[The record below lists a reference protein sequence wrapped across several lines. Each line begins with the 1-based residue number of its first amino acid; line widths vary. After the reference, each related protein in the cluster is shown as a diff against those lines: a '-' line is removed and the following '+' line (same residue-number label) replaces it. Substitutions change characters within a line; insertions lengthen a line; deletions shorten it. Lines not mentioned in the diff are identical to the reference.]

1 MTGRSAT
8 DAADPSARVTGRG
21 GAGAAGATPAPPV
34 ALITAAA
41 HGIGAATA
49 RSFAEAGHRLVLAD
63 VDAAGLAAT
72 AADLTAADLTGADP
86 AGADRVTT
94 VVADATTEAGAATA
108 VDAATTRY
116 GRLDA
121 LINVVGGSRPGRTVL
136 DIDLAEWD
144 RWLSL
149 NLTSVYLMCR
159 AALPQLTAVGGAIV
173 NVSSGAG
180 LRGMRANP
188 AYCAAKAGVVGLTRA
203 LAIDHGPA
211 GVRVNC
217 VAPGPVRT
225 PLMERNRS
233 AAEIDAMGRIAVLG
247 RIGDPA
253 EIAAA
258 IRWLASDAAS
268 YLTGQTIEVD
278 GGPAPLV

>member
-49 RSFAEAGHRLVLAD
+49 RSFAEAGYRLVLAD

-72 AADLTAADLTGADP
+72 AADL

-94 VVADATTEAGAATA
+94 VVADATSEAGAATA

-121 LINVVGGSRPGRTVL
+121 LINVVGGSRPGRTVI

-211 GVRVNC
+211 GIRVNC